1 MDNELM
7 LFDRIEMIKT
17 TILKYGE
24 ENFYISFSGGKDSTV
39 LHHLVDLA
47 LPDNQIPRVFIN
59 TGIEYNDIV
68 NFVKE
73 LAANDNRFIILKPK
87 APIKKVLE
95 TYGYPFK
102 SKQHSHNVDI
112 YQRHGMTLTNEKYLG
127 LSTKT
132 MFLCPKMLQYQFSP
146 DFKIKISDQCCFKLK
161 KEPAKEWALANNK
174 TIVMTGM
181 RSEEGGYR
189 NYQKNCAVFG
199 KDKKLIKFHPLKPI
213 DEEFEN
219 YVIEKYNIK
228 LCRLYYEPFNFKR
241 TGCKGCP
248 FSLDLKDQLEV
259 MERLLPNEAKQCEII
274 WKKVYDEYRR
284 IKYRLDQDVQIK
296 LF

>member
-1 MDNELM
+1 MDNELL
-7 LFDRIEMIKT
+7 LFDRLNVIRDTIK
-17 TILKYGE
+17 KYNE
-24 ENFYISFSGGKDSTV
+24 QNFYISFSGGKDSTI
-39 LHHLVDLA
+39 LHYLVDLA
-47 LPDNQIPRVFIN
+47 LPNNQIPRVFIN

-87 APIKKVLE
+87 VPIRQVLE
-95 TYGYPFK
+95 KYGYPFK
-102 SKQHSHNVDI
+102 SKQHAHNLEV
-112 YQRHGMTLTNEKYLG
+112 YQRSGMTLTNIKYLG
-127 LSTKT
+127 NGTKT
-132 MFLCPKMLQYQFSP
+132 QFLCPKQLMYQFSQ
-146 DFKIKISDQCCFKLK
+146 DFKIKISDKCCFKLK

-189 NYQKNCAVFG
+189 NYQKNCAVFD

-248 FSLDLKDQLEV
+248 FAIDLQNQLEV

-284 IKYRLDQDVQIK
+284 INYRLSRDVQIK